1 VSVRDEDSLLTLD
14 KKLYKSYVIHI
25 PFCFDCNL
33 RKKTQIVFYLLL
45 GIQFSRV
52 VDFDSL
58 NNSPYYIIKLGLGKW
73 KC

>member
-1 VSVRDEDSLLTLD
+1 MLYIFLSALTAT
-14 KKLYKSYVIHI
+14 YE
-25 PFCFDCNL
+25 
-33 RKKTQIVFYLLL
+33 KKTQIDFYLLL
-45 GIQFSRV
+45 GIQFSGV